1 MRKRKKFKKK
11 KEHLEKTNLRDG
23 LNNYSLKIS
32 KENLQM
38 LAREN

>member
-23 LNNYSLKIS
+23 VINYSLNIA